1 MLVVVSQTMFS
12 DRQFTL
18 RLLHTN
24 DHHGHLEPV
33 KMGALTLGGIAQ
45 RQTLVNQLRAESAS
59 ADEPLLLLSAG
70 DIFQGTLY
78 FNQYLGQADLDFYN
92 AMAYNAATI
101 GNHEFD
107 RGPQV
112 LADFIAGAEFPTVSA
127 NIEVDE
133 SSPLAGKIKPW
144 VILKL
149 KGEKIGIFGLTTEE
163 TSILSNSGAGVR
175 FTNHIQAAKQAVREL
190 TSQGVNK
197 IIALTHI
204 GFPRDL
210 ELASQVDG
218 IDVVVGGH
226 SHTPLGN
233 ISGATHPYPV
243 VAKTPDGSPVL
254 IVTDWEWGKY
264 LGDLHLTFDRAG
276 TLTDW
281 AGKPHIVDATIPPDP
296 AFQAKLVTYA
306 EPLQTLQQQVIGQTS
321 VLLEGDRAR
330 LRTSETNLGNL
341 VADAI
346 LAKTRPD
353 GCQIAILNSGGI
365 RISIPPGPVTV
376 GQVLKMLPFGNTI
389 ARLDLTG
396 EQIKAALEHGVSQVE
411 LAMGSFPQV
420 AGLQFVWNPHAP
432 AGDRIVQIQVQ
443 QQDGTFAP
451 LQTEATYRVVTNDFL
466 LKGGDGYSIFTQGNN
481 QQDTGYMLVDVVSD
495 YIHERSPVGP
505 ERKNRIVR
513 FFRNGGT

>member
-1 MLVVVSQTMFS
+1 M
-12 DRQFTL
+12 
-18 RLLHTN
+18 
-24 DHHGHLEPV
+24 
-33 KMGALTLGGIAQ
+33 
-45 RQTLVNQLRAESAS
+45 
-59 ADEPLLLLSAG
+59 
-70 DIFQGTLY
+70 
-78 FNQYLGQADLDFYN
+78 
-92 AMAYNAATI
+92 
-101 GNHEFD
+101 
-107 RGPQV
+107 
-112 LADFIAGAEFPTVSA
+112 
-127 NIEVDE
+127 
-133 SSPLAGKIKPW
+133 
-144 VILKL
+144 
-149 KGEKIGIFGLTTEE
+149 
-163 TSILSNSGAGVR
+163 
-175 FTNHIQAAKQAVREL
+175 
-190 TSQGVNK
+190 
-197 IIALTHI
+197 
-204 GFPRDL
+204 
-210 ELASQVDG
+210 
-218 IDVVVGGH
+218 
-226 SHTPLGN
+226 
-233 ISGATHPYPV
+233 
-243 VAKTPDGSPVL
+243 

-296 AFQAKLVTYA
+296 AFQAKFVTYA
-306 EPLQTLQQQVIGQTS
+306 EPLQTLQQQVMGQTS

-330 LRTSETNLGNL
+330 LRSGETNLGNL

-353 GCQIAILNSGGI
+353 GCRIAILNSGGI
-365 RISIPPGPVTV
+365 RTSIPPGQVTV
-376 GQVLKMLPFGNTI
+376 GQVLEMLPFGNTI

-495 YIHERSPVGP
+495 YIHERSPVSP

-513 FFRNGGT
+513 FYRNGGT

>member
-1 MLVVVSQTMFS
+1 
-12 DRQFTL
+12 
-18 RLLHTN
+18 
-24 DHHGHLEPV
+24 
-33 KMGALTLGGIAQ
+33 
-45 RQTLVNQLRAESAS
+45 
-59 ADEPLLLLSAG
+59 
-70 DIFQGTLY
+70 
-78 FNQYLGQADLDFYN
+78 
-92 AMAYNAATI
+92 
-101 GNHEFD
+101 
-107 RGPQV
+107 
-112 LADFIAGAEFPTVSA
+112 
-127 NIEVDE
+127 
-133 SSPLAGKIKPW
+133 
-144 VILKL
+144 
-149 KGEKIGIFGLTTEE
+149 
-163 TSILSNSGAGVR
+163 
-175 FTNHIQAAKQAVREL
+175 
-190 TSQGVNK
+190 
-197 IIALTHI
+197 
-204 GFPRDL
+204 
-210 ELASQVDG
+210 
-218 IDVVVGGH
+218 
-226 SHTPLGN
+226 
-233 ISGATHPYPV
+233 
-243 VAKTPDGSPVL
+243 
-254 IVTDWEWGKY
+254 

-281 AGKPHIVDATIPPDP
+281 AGKPHIVDATIPSDP

-330 LRTSETNLGNL
+330 LRSGETNLGNV

-353 GCQIAILNSGGI
+353 GCQIAIVNSGGI
-365 RISIPPGPVTV
+365 RTSIEGQVTV
-376 GQVLKMLPFGNTI
+376 GQVLEMLPFGNTI

-451 LQTEATYRVVTNDFL
+451 LQTKAIYRVVTNDFL

-481 QQDTGYMLVDVVSD
+481 QQDTSYMLVDVVSD
-495 YIHERSPVGP
+495 YIHQRSPVSP